1 MSPKFLSYE
10 GILDWIVGLDGLYV
24 DDVLKMLRGRRS
36 RLRMEIG
43 YAILLLKQNAVA
55 NIKAVATLK
64 KGKKK

>member
-1 MSPKFLSYE
+1 M
-10 GILDWIVGLDGLYV
+10 GLDGLYV
-24 DDVLKMLRGRRS
+24 DDVLKMLRGRRL